1 MAVRGFFAQNVA
13 SGCAFGAF
21 GVTVLPL
28 QQKFHVSL
36 ATASLGLALAVLVIS
51 LASPLVA
58 TMISRFGLRRTMA
71 TGVVISGLG
80 YALLAFA
87 SNMLTVLFAYA
98 LPIGAGLA
106 MFGPFPA
113 AVLASNWFRENP
125 GPALGFVNIPLFL
138 ALMPLAGQAVISH
151 YGLTSLYIILASL
164 HLLVLPLVLGVK
176 EAPED
181 TSTGSSD
188 AASSA
193 SITTRG
199 ALARPLFWVIVL
211 GAGTLNAAAISGM
224 SHLFAFGLEKGI
236 PATQAAIVMS
246 LLGGASVIGSLLVG
260 MLCGRL
266 GASRTLALL
275 GAGFSVSWL
284 ALLVAP
290 ELAFMTAAAIVIGA
304 CTAGVFPATSTLFGM
319 SFGQASLARVLGL
332 SSLLMAPLTV
342 ALPQLAGVL
351 RDATGSYDLVAATIS
366 GGSAAIAIVFLVVAK
381 VTAPRLVPAS

>member
-1 MAVRGFFAQNVA
+1 MRSA
-13 SGCAFGAF
+13 SPSC
-21 GVTVLPL
+21 PCSK
-28 QQKFHVSL
+28 KFHVSL

-224 SHLFAFGLEKGI
+224 SHLFAFGLEKGHSGD
-236 PATQAAIVMS
+236 TGRHRDVAAGRCQRYRIAAGRHV
-246 LLGGASVIGSLLVG
+246 VRPVG
-260 MLCGRL
+260 RVPH
-266 GASRTLALL
+266 
-275 GAGFSVSWL
+275 AGPPRRRIFG
-284 ALLVAP
+284 
-290 ELAFMTAAAIVIGA
+290 ELARVA
-304 CTAGVFPATSTLFGM
+304 CRTRTGIHDGCRDRDRCLHRRRFFPATSTLFGM